1 MIYSVKLQFD
11 PDDLI
16 QAYCDS
22 HGIPLDQCD
31 LSVEEILRGELG
43 WLDAS
48 NVYVL
53 STEALEKHK

>member
-22 HGIPLDQCD
+22 QGISLEQCD
-31 LSVEEILRGELG
+31 LDVESILEEELG

-48 NVYVL
+48 RVAVISL
-53 STEALEKHK
+53 EEAKE